1 MQTPLPPKPLERVR
15 AKVAAQKAALP
26 ALYGDV
32 DFDITPERFTDDP
45 KASVAPRLARGG
57 LDSDK
62 VALIK
67 AYTMLGDVV
76 ADAYAALMPTYGFR
90 PLIQMLT
97 KACDEGIAAV
107 ADAPPELAAFIADM
121 ERVPEWLDMDLVREG
136 QRLDRNAAA
145 NLGPFAIRGAF
156 IATFMNK
163 YAALPMALTGTLS
176 NDTAARR
183 VNETATFFTTTL
195 LPGSLER
202 HGAGFKAAAMVR
214 LMHSMVR
221 FNALKRS
228 DRWDVG
234 VYGIPIPQ
242 VDQMPAGL
250 IPIFLMSYKIVAKG
264 RKTFTPE
271 ERARVELARYRC
283 FLLGLPEDLLA
294 DTPQGVVDTMNAR
307 SATLRAGFDDATCGE
322 LVRATLN
329 AYLPPDERPENRLFD
344 KVERRFSKVFFL
356 RNFMNGDLA
365 AARRMGVEIGPRDF
379 MMFGLVALLVTSQLT
394 AYRLA
399 RNVPGVSDLADAH
412 LVAKLRRQLKRY
424 GHAEFTSDAEKY
436 RPAGNAKPA
445 AA

>member
-1 MQTPLPPKPLERVR
+1 MSAALDQVW
-15 AKVAAQKAALP
+15 AKVASQKTALP

-32 DFDITPERFTDDP
+32 DFSITPERYTDDP
-45 KASVAPRLARGG
+45 AQSVAKRLGKNA
-57 LDSDK
+57 LDPDK
-62 VALIK
+62 VALIR

-76 ADAYAALMPTYGFR
+76 ADAYAALMPRYGFR

-97 KACDEGIAAV
+97 TACDQGVDAV
-107 ADAPPELAAFIADM
+107 PDAPPELAAFIADM
-121 ERVPEWLDMDLVREG
+121 ERVPYWLDMDLVREG

-202 HGAGFKAAAMVR
+202 HGAGFRAAAMVR

-329 AYLPPDERPENRLFD
+329 AYLPPDERPENKLFD
-344 KVERRFSKVFFL
+344 YVERGFAKVFFL
-356 RNFMNGDLA
+356 RNFLNGDVS
-365 AARRMGVEIGPRDF
+365 AARKMGVEIGPRDF
-379 MMFGLVALLVTSQLT
+379 MLFGVVALLVTSRLM

-399 RNVPGVSDLADAH
+399 RNVPGVSDLADAA
-412 LVAKLRRQLKRY
+412 LVARLKRQLGRY

-436 RPAGNAKPA
+436 RPAGAKPA
-445 AA
+445 TAAS

>member
-1 MQTPLPPKPLERVR
+1 MSAALDQVW
-15 AKVAAQKAALP
+15 AKVTSQKTALP
-26 ALYGDV
+26 ALYGDI
-32 DFDITPERFTDDP
+32 DFSITPERFTDDP
-45 KASVAPRLARGG
+45 AQSVAKRLGKDA
-57 LDSDK
+57 LDPDK

-67 AYTMLGDVV
+67 AYTLLGDVV
-76 ADAYAALMPTYGFR
+76 ADAYAALMPRYGFR

-97 KACDEGIAAV
+97 KACDQGVQAV
-107 ADAPPELAAFIADM
+107 PDAPPELVAFIADM
-121 ERVPEWLDMDLVREG
+121 ERVPDWLDMDLVREG

-202 HGAGFKAAAMVR
+202 HGAGFRAAAMVR

-250 IPIFLMSYKIVAKG
+250 IPIFLMSYKIVAQG

-294 DTPQGVVDTMNAR
+294 DTPRGVVDTMNAR

-344 KVERRFSKVFFL
+344 HVERGFAKVFFL
-356 RNFMNGDLA
+356 RNFLNGDRA

-379 MMFGLVALLVTSQLT
+379 MLFGVVALLVTSRLM

-399 RNVPGVSDLADAH
+399 RNVPGVSDLADAV
-412 LVAKLRRQLKRY
+412 LVARLRRQLKRY

-436 RPAGNAKPA
+436 RPAGAKTA
-445 AA
+445 AAAS

>member
-1 MQTPLPPKPLERVR
+1 MNTPLDQVL
-15 AKVAAQKAALP
+15 AKVASQKTALP
-26 ALYGDV
+26 ALYGDI
-32 DFDITPERFTDDP
+32 DFDLTPERFTTDP
-45 KASVAPRLARGG
+45 RQSVAPRLARAK
-57 LDSDK
+57 LDPDK
-62 VALIK
+62 IALIK
-67 AYTMLGDVV
+67 AYTMLGDIV
-76 ADAYAALMPTYGFR
+76 ADAYAALMPRYGFR
-90 PLIQMLT
+90 PLVEMLT

-107 ADAPPELAAFIADM
+107 PDAPPELVAFIADM
-121 ERVPEWLDMDLVREG
+121 ERVPAWLDMDLVREG

-183 VNETATFFTTTL
+183 VNETATFFTATL

-202 HGAGFKAAAMVR
+202 HGAGFRAAAMVR

-228 DRWDVG
+228 NLWDVG

-250 IPIFLMSYKIVAKG
+250 IPIFLMSYKIVGEG
-264 RKTFTPE
+264 RQTFTAE

-329 AYLPPDERPENRLFD
+329 AYLLPDERPENRLFD
-344 KVERRFSKVFFL
+344 RVERGFSKVFFL
-356 RNFMNGDLA
+356 RNFMNGDVA
-365 AARRMGVEIGPRDF
+365 AAKRMGVEIGPRDF
-379 MMFGLVALLVTSQLT
+379 MLFGLVALLVTSQLT

-399 RNVPGVSDLADAH
+399 RRVPGLSDLADAR
-412 LVAKLRRQLKRY
+412 LVGRLKRQLKRY
-424 GHAEFTSDAEKY
+424 GHAEFTSDAETY
-436 RPAGNAKPA
+436 RPAAGAKPA
-445 AA
+445 AV

>member
-1 MQTPLPPKPLERVR
+1 MQTPLERVR
-15 AKVAAQKAALP
+15 AKVASQKIALP

-32 DFDITPERFTDDP
+32 DFDATPERFTDDP
-45 KASVAPRLARGG
+45 RASVAPRLARAK
-57 LDSDK
+57 LDPDK
-62 VALIK
+62 IALIK

-76 ADAYAALMPTYGFR
+76 ADAYAALMPNYGFR

-97 KACDEGIAAV
+97 TACDEGISAV
-107 ADAPPELAAFIADM
+107 PDAPPELAAFIADM
-121 ERVPEWLDMDLVREG
+121 ERAPDWLDMDLVREG

-176 NDTAARR
+176 NDSAARR

-202 HGAGFKAAAMVR
+202 HGAGFRAAAMVR

-250 IPIFLMSYKIVAKG
+250 IPIFLMSYKIVAQG
-264 RKTFTPE
+264 RTAFTPE

-356 RNFMNGDLA
+356 RNFMNGDVA
-365 AARRMGVEIGPRDF
+365 AARRMGVEIGPRDV
-379 MMFGLVALLVTSQLT
+379 MVFGLVAFLVTSQLM

-399 RNVPGVSDLADAH
+399 RNVPGVSDLADAR

-424 GHAEFTSDAEKY
+424 GHAEFASDADKY
-436 RPAGNAKPA
+436 RPAGGARPA

>member
-1 MQTPLPPKPLERVR
+1 MSTPLDRVR
-15 AKVAAQKAALP
+15 AKVAAQKTLLP
-26 ALYGDV
+26 ALYGDI
-32 DFDITPERFTDDP
+32 DFDATPERFTDDP
-45 KASVAPRLARGG
+45 AQSVAKRLKKDA
-57 LDSDK
+57 LDPDK

-76 ADAYAALMPTYGFR
+76 CDAYAGLMPKYGFR

-97 KACDEGIAAV
+97 TACDQGIEAV
-107 ADAPPELAAFIADM
+107 PDAPPELVALIADM
-121 ERVPEWLDMDLVREG
+121 ERKPDWLDMDLVREG

-145 NLGPFAIRGAF
+145 NLGPFAVRGAF

-176 NDTAARR
+176 NDSAARR

-195 LPGSLER
+195 LPGALER
-202 HGAGFKAAAMVR
+202 HGAGFRAAAMVR

-264 RKTFTPE
+264 RTMFTPE
-271 ERARVELARYRC
+271 ERAKVELARYRC

-329 AYLPPDERPENRLFD
+329 AYLLPNERPENKLFD
-344 KVERRFSKVFFL
+344 HVERGFSKVFFL
-356 RNFMNGDLA
+356 RNFLNGDVA
-365 AARRMGVEIGPRDF
+365 AARKMGVEIGPRDF
-379 MMFGLVALLVTSQLT
+379 MLFGVVALLVTSRLV

-399 RNVPGVSDLADAH
+399 RNVPGVAELADAR
-412 LVAKLRRQLKRY
+412 LVSRLKRQLGQY

-436 RPAGNAKPA
+436 RPAGAGKPA
-445 AA
+445 TA

>member
-1 MQTPLPPKPLERVR
+1 MEKPLDRVL
-15 AKVAAQKAALP
+15 AKVASQKTALP
-26 ALYGDV
+26 ELYGDV
-32 DFDITPERFTDDP
+32 DFDVTPERFTEDP
-45 KASVAPRLARGG
+45 AASVAPRLSRAA
-57 LDSDK
+57 LDPDK
-62 VALIK
+62 VALVK
-67 AYTMLGDVV
+67 AYTMLGDGV
-76 ADAYAALMPTYGFR
+76 ADAYAALMSRYGFR
-90 PLIQMLT
+90 PLVAMLT
-97 KACDEGIAAV
+97 QACDEGIGAV
-107 ADAPPELAAFIADM
+107 AGAPPELAAFIADM
-121 ERVPEWLDMDLVREG
+121 ERVPDWLDMDLVREG

-228 DRWDVG
+228 GRWDVG

-365 AARRMGVEIGPRDF
+365 AARRMGVEIGPGDF
-379 MMFGLVALLVTSQLT
+379 MMFSVVALAVTSQLM

-399 RNVPGVSDLADAH
+399 RNVPGVSGLADAR
-412 LVAKLRRQLKRY
+412 LVAKLKRQLKRY

-436 RPAGNAKPA
+436 RPAGGAKPA

>member
-1 MQTPLPPKPLERVR
+1 MTPLEKVR
-15 AKVAAQKAALP
+15 AKVASQKTALP

-32 DFDITPERFTDDP
+32 DFDATPERFTDDP
-45 KASVAPRLARGG
+45 KASVAPRLRN
-57 LDSDK
+57 LDPDK

-76 ADAYAALMPTYGFR
+76 ADAYAALMPKYGFR

-107 ADAPPELAAFIADM
+107 PDAPPELAAFIADM
-121 ERVPEWLDMDLVREG
+121 EAAPEWLDMDLVREG

-176 NDTAARR
+176 SDTAARR

-202 HGAGFKAAAMVR
+202 HGAGFRAAAMVR

-250 IPIFLMSYKIVAKG
+250 IPIFLMSYKIVGQG
-264 RKTFTPE
+264 RKTFTAD

-307 SATLRAGFDDATCGE
+307 SGTLRAGFDDASCGE

-356 RNFMNGDLA
+356 RNFMNGDIA

-379 MMFGLVALLVTSQLT
+379 MMFGLVALLVTSQLM

-399 RNVPGVSDLADAH
+399 RQVPGVADLADAH
-412 LVAKLRRQLKRY
+412 LVAKLKNQLARY

-436 RPAGNAKPA
+436 RPAGKPA
-445 AA
+445 VA

>member
-1 MQTPLPPKPLERVR
+1 MNTPLDQVL
-15 AKVAAQKAALP
+15 AKVASQKTALP
-26 ALYGDV
+26 ELYGDI
-32 DFDITPERFTDDP
+32 DFDVTPERFTTDP
-45 KASVAPRLARGG
+45 RASVAPRLARAK
-57 LDSDK
+57 LDPDK
-62 VALIK
+62 IALIK

-76 ADAYAALMPTYGFR
+76 ADAYAALMPRYGFR
-90 PLIQMLT
+90 PLVAMLT
-97 KACDEGIAAV
+97 KACDEGVAAV
-107 ADAPPELAAFIADM
+107 PDAPPELAAFIADM

-183 VNETATFFTTTL
+183 VNETATFFTSTL

-202 HGAGFKAAAMVR
+202 HGAGFRAAAMVR

-228 DRWDVG
+228 NRWDVG

-250 IPIFLMSYKIVAKG
+250 IPIFLMSYKIVGEG
-264 RKTFTPE
+264 RKTFTAE

-322 LVRATLN
+322 LVRATLS

-344 KVERRFSKVFFL
+344 QVERGFSKVFFL
-356 RNFMNGDLA
+356 RNFMNGDVA

-379 MMFGLVALLVTSQLT
+379 MLFGLVALLVTSQLT

-399 RNVPGVSDLADAH
+399 RRVPGLSEIADAR
-412 LVAKLRRQLKRY
+412 LVGRLKRQLKRY

-436 RPAGNAKPA
+436 RPTTGAKPA
-445 AA
+445 AAA

>member
-1 MQTPLPPKPLERVR
+1 MNAALEKVR
-15 AKVAAQKAALP
+15 AKVASQKTALP
-26 ALYGDV
+26 ALYGEV
-32 DFDITPERFTDDP
+32 DFDATPERFTDDP
-45 KASVAPRLARGG
+45 KASVAPRLRK
-57 LDSDK
+57 LDPDK

-67 AYTMLGDVV
+67 AYTLLGDVV
-76 ADAYAALMPTYGFR
+76 ADAYAALMPKYGFR

-97 KACDEGIAAV
+97 QACDAGIAAV
-107 ADAPPELAAFIADM
+107 EDAPPELAAFIADM
-121 ERVPEWLDMDLVREG
+121 EATPAWVDMDLVREG

-250 IPIFLMSYKIVAKG
+250 IPIFLMSYKIVAQG
-264 RKTFTPE
+264 RKTFTAD

-307 SATLRAGFDDATCGE
+307 SGTLRAGFDDATCGE

-356 RNFMNGDLA
+356 RNFMNGDVA
-365 AARRMGVEIGPRDF
+365 AARRMGVEIDPRDF
-379 MMFGLVALLVTSQLT
+379 MMFGVVALLVTSQLL

-399 RNVPGVSDLADAH
+399 RNVPGVSELADAR
-412 LVAKLRRQLKRY
+412 LVGKLKRQLARY

-436 RPAGNAKPA
+436 RPAPGA
-445 AA
+445 AARAA

>member
-1 MQTPLPPKPLERVR
+1 MNAALEKVR
-15 AKVAAQKAALP
+15 AKVASQKTALP

-32 DFDITPERFTDDP
+32 DFDSTPERFTDDP
-45 KASVAPRLARGG
+45 KASVAPRLRG
-57 LDSDK
+57 LDPDK

-76 ADAYAALMPTYGFR
+76 ADAYAALMPKYGFR
-90 PLIQMLT
+90 PLIAMLT
-97 KACDEGIAAV
+97 TACDAGIDAV
-107 ADAPPELAAFIADM
+107 ADAPPELAAFITDM
-121 ERVPEWLDMDLVREG
+121 EATPDWVDMDLVREG

-250 IPIFLMSYKIVAKG
+250 IPIFLMSYKIVAQG
-264 RKTFTPE
+264 RKTFTAD

-307 SATLRAGFDDATCGE
+307 SGTLRAGFDDATCGE
-322 LVRATLN
+322 LVRATLD
-329 AYLPPDERPENRLFD
+329 AYLPPDESPENRLFD

-356 RNFMNGDLA
+356 RNFMNGDRE

-379 MMFGLVALLVTSQLT
+379 MMFGLVALLVTSQLM

-399 RNVPGVSDLADAH
+399 RNVPGVSDLADRR
-412 LVAKLRRQLKRY
+412 LVGKLKKQLARY

-436 RPAGNAKPA
+436 RPSGGAKPVA
-445 AA
+445 A

>member
-1 MQTPLPPKPLERVR
+1 MNAALEKVR
-15 AKVAAQKAALP
+15 AKVASQKTALP

-32 DFDITPERFTDDP
+32 DFDATPERFTDDP

-57 LDSDK
+57 LDPDK

-76 ADAYAALMPTYGFR
+76 CDAYAGLMPKYGFR

-97 KACDEGIAAV
+97 KACDEGIQAV
-107 ADAPPELAAFIADM
+107 PDAPPELAALIADM
-121 ERVPEWLDMDLVREG
+121 ERIPDWLDMDLVREG

-145 NLGPFAIRGAF
+145 NLGPFAVRGAF

-202 HGAGFKAAAMVR
+202 HGAGFRAAAMVR

-271 ERARVELARYRC
+271 ERAKVELARYRC

-294 DTPQGVVDTMNAR
+294 DTPEGVVATMNAR
-307 SATLRAGFDDATCGE
+307 SGTLRAGFDDGTCGE

-329 AYLPPDERPENRLFD
+329 AYLPPDESPENKLFD

-356 RNFMNGDLA
+356 RNFLNGDRA

-379 MMFGLVALLVTSQLT
+379 MMFGLVALLVTSRLA
-394 AYRLA
+394 AYRFA
-399 RNVPGVSDLADAH
+399 RNVPVVSDLADAR
-412 LVAKLRRQLKRY
+412 LVSRLKQQLKRY

-436 RPAGNAKPA
+436 RPAAGAKTA